1 MIRAAIHGRI
11 GSDPVQRETRNG
23 KSMVTASVA
32 VNVAKPTEEAATEWV
47 SLVAFGAVGESLA
60 RHAKGDVI
68 TAMGPLTKS
77 TFAGREGAARWRW
90 RSQPARSMSARENG
104 ALRARQHDRE
114 GFDLL
119 PGRSIPRRSS
129 RDARRPQICPM
140 TALGTCG
147 DDTRRDRRVCDDRA
161 SRGRCS

>member
-77 TFAGREGAARWRW
+77 TFAGRDGAERSNWSLLAESVLSARTVNGRPRERRDTNAATRPRGV
-90 RSQPARSMSARENG
+90 RSSARSFYSA
-104 ALRARQHDRE
+104 
-114 GFDLL
+114 
-119 PGRSIPRRSS
+119 
-129 RDARRPQICPM
+129 PQQS
-140 TALGTCG
+140 G
-147 DDTRRDRRVCDDRA
+147 RA
-161 SRGRCS
+161 SAPDLPDDGVGDLWR